1 MSSLIFPGRYDFSIP
16 EAQRLSDLTGVD
28 VDLEATVRICE
39 RCDRLINEL
48 VAPPEGNPLTW
59 WDDFQA
65 LGDLMFAAV
74 VRYGRTFNSGVR
86 QGIPQEWLGS
96 SEKNLAE
103 SHLYFKALRDKYI
116 AHSVSQLEDNQ
127 VFVILTPQFS
137 EQQEPSHVTVDR
149 GRLLGISKKDIQ
161 LLKTLANTLR
171 KKLATE
177 IDIESN
183 RLLEIARGMPIEQI
197 RTRTTESVP
206 IPSSKAAFKVRSK
219 FKES

>member
-1 MSSLIFPGRYDFSIP
+1 MNSWIVPDRYDFSIP

-39 RCDRLINEL
+39 RCDRLIDEMA
-48 VAPPEGNPLTW
+48 APPEGNPLPW

-86 QGIPQEWLGS
+86 QGIPQDWLDS
-96 SEKNLAE
+96 LSEVLRE

-116 AHSVSQLEDNQ
+116 AHSVSKLEDNQ
-127 VFVILTPQFS
+127 VFVMLSPQFS

-149 GRLLGISKKDIQ
+149 GRLLGISKNDIER
-161 LLKTLANTLR
+161 LKTLAGALR
-171 KKLATE
+171 TRVGTE
-177 IDIESN
+177 IDAECK
-183 RLLEIARGMPIEQI
+183 RLLEIARGMPIEEI
-197 RTRTTESVP
+197 RARTTESVP
-206 IPSSKAAFKVRSK
+206 IPSTKAIFKVRSK
-219 FKES
+219 FSES

>member
-1 MSSLIFPGRYDFSIP
+1 MVPGRHDFSIP

-39 RCDRLINEL
+39 RCDRLNKEL
-48 VAPPEGNPLTW
+48 GAPPEGDPFLW

-74 VRYGRTFNSGVR
+74 VRYGRMFNSGVR
-86 QGIPQEWLGS
+86 KGIPQEWLSCLEGD
-96 SEKNLAE
+96 LAE
-103 SHLYFKALRDKYI
+103 NHVYFKALRDKYV

-127 VFVILTPQFS
+127 VFVLLSPQFS

-149 GRLLGISKKDIQ
+149 GRLLGISKEDIQ
-161 LLKTLANTLR
+161 RLKTLAGVLR
-171 KKLATE
+171 KRVATE
-177 IDIESN
+177 IDTESK

-197 RTRTTESVP
+197 HARTTQSVP
-206 IPSSKAAFKVRSK
+206 IPSTKAVFKARTK
-219 FKES
+219 FSES

>member
-1 MSSLIFPGRYDFSIP
+1 MVPGRHDFSIP

-39 RCDRLINEL
+39 RCDRLNKEL
-48 VAPPEGNPLTW
+48 GAPPEGDPFLW

-65 LGDLMFAAV
+65 FGDLMFAAV

-86 QGIPQEWLGS
+86 KGIPQEWLSCLEGD
-96 SEKNLAE
+96 LAE
-103 SHLYFKALRDKYI
+103 NHVYFKALRDKYV

-127 VFVILTPQFS
+127 VFVLLSPQFS

-149 GRLLGISKKDIQ
+149 GRLLGISKEDIQ
-161 LLKTLANTLR
+161 RLKTLAGVLR
-171 KKLATE
+171 KRVATE
-177 IDIESN
+177 IDTESK

-197 RTRTTESVP
+197 RARTTQSVP
-206 IPSSKAAFKVRSK
+206 IPSTKAVFKARTK
-219 FKES
+219 FSES